1 MLAPWPGF
9 VAYYRVSTAKQGA
22 SGLGLE
28 ARRATVERYLNG
40 GKWHIVAEFTEI
52 ESGRNSDRPAL
63 ALALAAARLHRVPLV
78 RRQGRPADPVCG
90 LPEPL
95 A

>member
-1 MLAPWPGF
+1 MTSGGI

-28 ARRATVERYLNG
+28 AQRATVQRYLNG
-40 GKWHIVAEFTEI
+40 GRWHIVAEFTKV
-52 ESGRNSDRPAL
+52 ESSSSRELPRG
-63 ALALAAARLHRVPLV
+63 PLNET
-78 RRQGRPADPVCG
+78 RRSPKTRGGANKT
-90 LPEPL
+90 